1 MKNKIKDLINFSR
14 TLKILYIEDNLEARE
29 QTLKLLK
36 NFFSDI
42 VVAIDGEDGLKKF
55 KTYNPDLIFTDLNM
69 PHMNGIDMLREIRE
83 IDDDI
88 PCVVISAH
96 NESDYFIDA
105 IKIGVD
111 GFILKPIDINQFST
125 LLYKI
130 VEKLKFKKEDINH
143 TKELEIK
150 VQERTSELARKLY
163 FDDLTGVL
171 NRSALIEKLS
181 QCNEKHMPI
190 IFLIDIDSFR
200 IYNELYGIEVG
211 NDILKQFSMLLEQY
225 CENSNYTLF
234 RVFGDEFALFEMV
247 EYIDLQKYEET
258 VNEIF
263 SFFSKNKIYIKS
275 LNEYLE
281 ISITVGM
288 SFGNKNALSKANMA
302 LFNAKSNGKKYS
314 TYCSKIDRTKKLEN
328 NFYWRKEIKNALL
341 EDRVIPYFQPIVD
354 RNKKVIKYESLIRII
369 QYDMFGEKKVVAPFN
384 FLDIARQTKQ
394 YNDLSYR
401 MIEKTL
407 ALMEDKNISFSIN
420 LDYGD
425 IYNRN
430 LMDMLKTYLSD
441 FKKTDINHNDKVILE
456 ILEDQQIK
464 DYQSFSKK
472 LEKMKKLGALVAID
486 DFGSGYSNLSYIVG
500 IDPQYIKIDA
510 TLVKNID
517 TDKNSRKIVQGIV
530 HLAKN
535 LGIKTIAEFVSS
547 EKIFEIVYELGVDEF
562 QGYYFGK
569 PAPIDEVQSGEK

>member
-1 MKNKIKDLINFSR
+1 MKSKIKNLINFSR

-42 VVAIDGEDGLKKF
+42 VVAIDGEDGLRKF

-69 PHMNGIDMLREIRE
+69 PHMNGIDMLGEIRE

-96 NESDYFIDA
+96 NESDYFINA

-143 TKELEIK
+143 TKELETK
-150 VQERTSELARKLY
+150 VRERTSELARKLY
-163 FDDLTGVL
+163 FDDLTGIL
-171 NRSALIEKLS
+171 NRSALLEKLS
-181 QCNEKHMPI
+181 QCDEKHMPI

-200 IYNELYGIEVG
+200 TYNELYGIEVG
-211 NDILKQFSMLLEQY
+211 NEILKQFSTLLEQ
-225 CENSNYTLF
+225 CCKSTNYALF

-281 ISITVGM
+281 ISITIGM

-314 TYCSKIDRTKKLEN
+314 TYCSQIDRTKKLEN

-354 RNKKVIKYESLIRII
+354 RNKKIIKYESLIRII
-369 QYDMFGEKKVVAPFN
+369 QYDMFKEKKIVTPFN

-394 YNDLSYR
+394 YDDLSYR

-407 ALMEDKNISFSIN
+407 ALMKDKNISFSIN

-425 IYNRN
+425 VYNRN
-430 LMDMLKTYLSD
+430 LMDMLKTYLSEH
-441 FKKTDINHNDKVILE
+441 KKTDINHNKVILE

-472 LEKMKKLGALVAID
+472 LEKIKKLGALVAID
-486 DFGSGYSNLSYIVG
+486 DFGSGYSNLSHIVG

-517 TDKNSRKIVQGIV
+517 TNKNSRKIVQGIV

>member
-1 MKNKIKDLINFSR
+1 MKNKIKNLINFSR

-42 VVAIDGEDGLKKF
+42 VVAVDGEDGLKKF

-69 PHMNGIDMLREIRE
+69 PHMNGIDMLGEIRE

-88 PCVVISAH
+88 PCIVISAH

-150 VQERTSELARKLY
+150 VRERTSELAKKLY
-163 FDDLTGVL
+163 FDDLTGIL
-171 NRSALIEKLS
+171 NRSALLEKLS
-181 QCNEKHMPI
+181 HCNEMHMPI
-190 IFLIDIDSFR
+190 VFLIDIDSFR
-200 IYNELYGIEVG
+200 TYNELYGIEAG

-258 VNEIF
+258 INEIF
-263 SFFSKNKIYIKS
+263 SFLSRNKIYIKS

-281 ISITVGM
+281 ISITIGM

-314 TYCSKIDRTKKLEN
+314 TYCSQIDRTKKLVN

-354 RNKKVIKYESLIRII
+354 RNKKIIKYESLIRII
-369 QYDMFGEKKVVAPFN
+369 QYDMFGEKKVVTPFN

-407 ALMEDKNISFSIN
+407 ALMKDKNISFSIN

-425 IYNRN
+425 VYNRN
-430 LMDMLKTYLSD
+430 LMDMLKTYLSAL
-441 FKKTDINHNDKVILE
+441 KKTDTNHHNKVILE

-486 DFGSGYSNLSYIVG
+486 DFGSGYSNLSHIVG

-569 PAPIDEVQSGEK
+569 PAPIDEVQSGEE